1 MKKITRHLEKMLA
14 FVCLLGVSTNAW
26 AAFTKTEKTF
36 DTWDPTSEF
45 DPVAANR
52 QTAWV
57 ITGSGTAEELQTLI
71 GDNAIRLLDLSDATI
86 TDGITSTAPFAGKKL
101 TSVVLPKGISDV
113 KAEWFT
119 GCTELYA
126 AVSYNEGVTELAA
139 YVNKAGTLKNTFA
152 DIYQSGNTD
161 LKSANQDGA
170 WEHGGMVGV
179 NMKSTITKLKL
190 SGNLNAID
198 MSKDTGGGGS
208 ESLIGNDGHIAFNQP
223 YKEEMTDSRTLNGT
237 KKCGALQGLTITE
250 LDLEDAY
257 FEDYRDMTL
266 EQYGIYA
273 NLSKLVL
280 PTDPRM
286 DRIPAFMLRGPHD
299 ALKQICIPSN
309 YKYIESSAFAFTSGG
324 LDHIWTT
331 PAAGVDAE
339 HTIYDNGVVTAEENL
354 KATETKYGYVNASDI
369 KWGTYTFSS
378 NLKCI
383 DSYAFGAPTAHVK
396 DVYNLALVAPEC
408 HVDAFNTKMYVGNNG
423 YSPLI
428 VNGIIERES
437 YITNEK
443 YVWITMLHYPSEA
456 VTPNTQRYT
465 DPQRKYSVAT
475 GLRDGKGGIIYFPTQ
490 AEFARAYEQGT
501 YGYTWNAFD
510 PTRNG
515 YGGFL
520 YQDGNEGG
528 TWTTSQ
534 WSTTYQDDSNTKYN
548 KYYER
553 SGGANKN
560 SVFYETGGEGVTITP
575 KGLTNY
581 WTLTWRENEEDTDH
595 QLYPQAVIEEVE
607 GEYVTVTKYIEDD
620 NGLYVEETEE
630 RYVLDPYGK
639 YVYAETYTYVGTND
653 PGWNNIPTGNYYVS
667 DGNGK
672 YIALTQQSS
681 NDVWNL
687 GRTNG
692 FYQLSSGYR
701 EATDEDEALDH
712 YSLQEIG
719 TGNYVLA
726 TDADADKQHYT
737 KTDVQE
743 PKTVVKESNDYR
755 GWHQFVLAATATNS
769 NEPFTPLRSYITDND
784 WWTICSTFDMTRE
797 DLIRFY
803 GGSNGELPYVS
814 RLLYVVRN
822 GANNNIGLFF
832 SKNLMNFK
840 YSEATENITVN
851 GKTVKITNATIA
863 EGKPAATDV
872 VVKAGVPYMIRPN
885 ISADANRQFKVYQ
898 TTGNNNLYKRIVDAQ
913 KEGGDVQMQRIYD
926 GLYTVPAYNIN
937 SVDESQEA
945 KEYSVDYKGKT
956 VTGYRSEKYSYT
968 FVGSFYNSLL
978 PQYAYFLGWVGDT
991 DTGHA
996 AFFFNRNQ
1004 DKLNWRWTNET
1015 AIIMANW
1022 GEASGSDEINP
1033 ATSLADP
1040 ARWIVDAGNANND
1053 DFVVASG
1060 STSNRG
1066 AMDINIEAGDVT
1078 AIVEINNMMTDA
1090 PTSNNIY
1097 SIDGQYVGTSASKLA
1112 KGIYIR
1118 NNKKFIVK

>member
-14 FVCLLGVSTNAW
+14 FVCLLGVSTSAW
-26 AAFTKTEKTF
+26 AAFTKTEKIF
-36 DTWDPTSEF
+36 DTWSPTETF
-45 DPVAANR
+45 DNTAVSG

-57 ITGSGTAEELQTLI
+57 ITGSGTAEELKTLI
-71 GDNAIRLLDLSDATI
+71 GDNAIRVLDLSNATI

-119 GCTELYA
+119 DCKNLYA

-152 DIYQSGNTD
+152 DIYKSGNTD
-161 LKSANQDGA
+161 LKSETQNGA
-170 WEHGGMVGV
+170 WEYGGMVGV

-198 MSKDTGGGGS
+198 MSKDTGGSGS

-223 YKEEMTDSRTLNGT
+223 YKEEMTDSRTLNGS

-273 NLSKLVL
+273 NLSKLIL
-280 PTDPRM
+280 PTDPDM

-331 PAAGVDAE
+331 PATGDDA

-354 KATETKYGYVNASDI
+354 KATETKKGYVNASDI

-383 DSYAFGAPTAHVK
+383 DSYAFGSPTAHVK

-423 YSPLI
+423 YNPLI
-428 VNGIIERES
+428 VDGIIERES

-515 YGGFL
+515 YGGFF
-520 YQDGNEGG
+520 YQDGNDGG
-528 TWTTSQ
+528 TWTTSP
-534 WSTTYQDDSNTKYN
+534 WSATFQDDSNTKYN
-548 KYYER
+548 KYYVR
-553 SGGANKN
+553 SGGANEN
-560 SVFYETGGEGVTITP
+560 SVFYETGGEGVTVTP
-575 KGLTNY
+575 TGLADY
-581 WTLTWRENEEDTDH
+581 STLTWRENEEDTEH
-595 QLYPQAVIEEVE
+595 YLYPQ
-607 GEYVTVTKYIEDD
+607 
-620 NGLYVEETEE
+620 
-630 RYVLDPYGK
+630 
-639 YVYAETYTYVGTND
+639 
-653 PGWNNIPTGNYYVS
+653 
-667 DGNGK
+667 
-672 YIALTQQSS
+672 
-681 NDVWNL
+681 DV
-687 GRTNG
+687 
-692 FYQLSSGYR
+692 
-701 EATDEDEALDH
+701 
-712 YSLQEIG
+712 
-719 TGNYVLA
+719 
-726 TDADADKQHYT
+726 
-737 KTDVQE
+737 
-743 PKTVVKESNDYR
+743 DYR

-840 YSEATENITVN
+840 YNEATENITVN
-851 GKTVKITNATIA
+851 GKTVEITNATIA
-863 EGKPAATDV
+863 EGKPDATDV

-898 TTGNNNLYKRIVDAQ
+898 TTGNNDLYKRIVDAQ
-913 KEGGDVQMQRIYD
+913 KEGGNVQMKRIYD

-937 SVDESQEA
+937 SVDESQEDT
-945 KEYSVDYKGKT
+945 EYSVDYKGKT
-956 VTGYRSEKYSYT
+956 VTGYRSKKYSYT

-1022 GEASGSDEINP
+1022 GEASGSDAIDR

-1040 ARWIVDAGNANND
+1040 ARWIVDAGDANND

-1078 AIVEINNMMTDA
+1078 AIVEINNMMTDTPA
-1090 PTSNNIY
+1090 SNSIY

-1112 KGIYIR
+1112 KGIYIK